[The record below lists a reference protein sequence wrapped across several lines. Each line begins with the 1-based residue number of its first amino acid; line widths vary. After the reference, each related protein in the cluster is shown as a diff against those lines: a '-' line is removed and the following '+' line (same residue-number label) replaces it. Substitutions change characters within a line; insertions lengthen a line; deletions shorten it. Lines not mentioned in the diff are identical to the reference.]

1 MLRLV
6 EPLPSNQGYIQ
17 ILLIHSCLMNRR
29 LTKRNFVLA
38 SILSLIVI
46 YAATDALRPP
56 VEEWQYFHLHLSA
69 YYAEFTVVESHF
81 TINKDSIRI
90 NIEGIIN
97 RRESGFDGE
106 IYVLSWVDDM
116 LTENQSILSKENFNM
131 KINEKEIPVEKV
143 KDKNTL
149 KVMVRKDEFY
159 WNEYYSWQLKGEIA
173 LDRHLIKGRKMML
186 TALVRIMRNP
196 NSSYN
201 IILSVEDPLV
211 LEECDPEVRFP
222 NPRTVAYFS
231 EEQDFMFRVVITE
244 KGLCQRINDL
254 LNHLFRILDEVYS
267 FLVALIAILLIV
279 GLDMIRKKKEISP
292 CLIDN

>member
-1 MLRLV
+1 
-6 EPLPSNQGYIQ
+6 
-17 ILLIHSCLMNRR
+17 MNRR